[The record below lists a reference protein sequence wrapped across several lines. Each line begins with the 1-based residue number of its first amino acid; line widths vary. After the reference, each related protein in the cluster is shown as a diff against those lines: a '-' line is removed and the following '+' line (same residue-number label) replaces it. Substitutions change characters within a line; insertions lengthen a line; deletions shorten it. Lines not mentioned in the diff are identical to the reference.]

1 MRVRNFRMVV
11 VIVAAGLCFC
21 ALNAMPAFAQEA
33 RSEQAEA
40 TLAAGTASLGELNS
54 GLDSKKLKGGDAV
67 TAHTTEPMKSS
78 DERTIMPRGTKLS
91 GHVTQAEARNKG
103 GNTSTLGI
111 QFDKATLKDGGE
123 IALNVVI
130 QAIAPRDYS
139 GPVGGGDDPSPQHI
153 GTTQT
158 SPMAGRAPVPNS
170 APQTAEGGAAPTGN
184 FPAAPGVRL
193 DARSQGAVGMKGIT
207 LDAQAVEGRAATVI
221 SSKGKSVKLDEG
233 TRILL
238 VVQEKKEATPQ

>member
-1 MRVRNFRMVV
+1 MRFRRVS
-11 VIVAAGLCFC
+11 IGFATTVALCFG
-21 ALNAMPAFAQEA
+21 ALNALPALAQEA

-40 TLAAGTASLGELNS
+40 TLVAGTAILAELNA
-54 GLDSKKLKGGDAV
+54 GLDSKKLKVGDAV
-67 TAHTTEPMKSS
+67 VAHTTEPMKSN

-111 QFDKATLKDGGE
+111 QFDKATLKDGTE

-130 QAIAPRDYS
+130 QAMAPRDFS
-139 GPVGGGDDPSPQHI
+139 RPVNGGDDSSPQQI
-153 GTTQT
+153 GTSQT

-170 APQTAEGGAAPTGN
+170 GPPTAGGEGAPAGN
-184 FPAAPGVRL
+184 FPSGTGVRL

-207 LDAQAVEGRAATVI
+207 LDAQAVDGRGATVI
-221 SSKGKSVKLDEG
+221 SSNGKSVKLDEG

-238 VVQEKKEATPQ
+238 VVQEKKEAAAQ